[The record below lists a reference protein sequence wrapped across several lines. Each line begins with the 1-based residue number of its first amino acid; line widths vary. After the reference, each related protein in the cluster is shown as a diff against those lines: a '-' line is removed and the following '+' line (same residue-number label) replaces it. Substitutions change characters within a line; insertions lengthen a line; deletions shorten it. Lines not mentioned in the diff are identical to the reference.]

1 MLTGD
6 DLTVEQVIAVS
17 LQLSGTDLAGL
28 FRGHEVVKRPGRKDT
43 RRGRTVYGISTGFG
57 NFSDRLIDS
66 DMRDK
71 LQENLILSHA
81 VGVGAPLSEE
91 VVRGMLFASCKC
103 PL

>member
-1 MLTGD
+1 MKSSR
-6 DLTVEQVIAVS
+6 DLVEKI
-17 LQLSGTDLAGL
+17 L
-28 FRGHEVVKRPGRKDT
+28 EE
-43 RRGRTVYGISTGFG
+43 GRTVYGISTGFG

-91 VVRGMLFASCKC
+91 VVRGMLLLRANALCKAS
-103 PL
+103 PA